1 MKYLLELIKKY
12 EGCHKRQADG
22 TLIAYKCP
30 AGVWTIGW
38 GTTGRYVREGTV
50 WTQEKADE
58 RLVKDAQ
65 TAIDA
70 ALKASPILAKA
81 SEYKLAAIA
90 DFIYNLGIGNYQSS
104 TLKKRVDAGNWLE
117 ASQEIRR
124 WNKAGGKVLAG
135 LTARRED
142 EAKLILKS

>member
-38 GTTGRYVREGTV
+38 GSTGRYVREGTV
-50 WTQEKADE
+50 WTQQKADE
-58 RLVKDAQ
+58 RLAKDAQ
-65 TAIDA
+65 AAIDL
-70 ALKASPILAKA
+70 ALKSSPILAKA

-90 DFIYNLGIGNYQSS
+90 DFVYNLGIGNYESS
-104 TLKKRVDAGNWLE
+104 TLKKRIDAGDWLS
-117 ASQEIRR
+117 AVTEIKR
-124 WNKAGGKVLAG
+124 WNKAGGKVLNG
-135 LTARRED
+135 LVARRED
-142 EAKLILKS
+142 EAKLLIK

>member
-22 TLIAYKCP
+22 TLISYKCP

-38 GTTGRYVREGTV
+38 GSTGRYIKEGTV

-65 TAIDA
+65 AAIDA
-70 ALKASPILAKA
+70 ALKASPILQGADF
-81 SEYKLAAIA
+81 KLAAIA
-90 DFIYNLGIGNYQSS
+90 DFVYNLGIGNYQSS

-142 EAKLILKS
+142 EAKLLMRS

>member
-1 MKYLLELIKKY
+1 MKALLELIKKY

-38 GTTGRYVREGTV
+38 GSTGRYIREGTV

-58 RLVKDAQ
+58 RLAKDAQ
-65 TAIDA
+65 VAIDA
-70 ALKASPILAKA
+70 ALKASPILAGK
-81 SEYKLAAIA
+81 EFKLAAIA
-90 DFIYNLGIGNYQSS
+90 DFIYNCGAGAYAGS
-104 TLKKRVDAGNWLE
+104 TLKKRVDAGDWVS
-117 ASQEIRR
+117 AVHEIKR

-135 LTARRED
+135 LTKRRED
-142 EAKLILKS
+142 EAQLLQK

>member
-1 MKYLLELIKKY
+1 MKHLLELIKKY

-70 ALKASPILAKA
+70 ALKELEAQAPV
-81 SEYKLAAIA
+81 
-90 DFIYNLGIGNYQSS
+90 SS
-104 TLKKRVDAGNWLE
+104 TRPGS
-117 ASQEIRR
+117 ASAPLVKQP
-124 WNKAGGKVLAG
+124 
-135 LTARRED
+135 
-142 EAKLILKS
+142 

>member
-1 MKYLLELIKKY
+1 MKHLLELIKKY

-38 GTTGRYVREGTV
+38 GSTGRYIKEGTV

-58 RLVKDAQ
+58 RLAKDAQ
-65 TAIDA
+65 AAIDA
-70 ALKASPILAKA
+70 TLKASPILQGADF
-81 SEYKLAAIA
+81 KLAAIA

-142 EAKLILKS
+142 EAKLLMRS

>member
-1 MKYLLELIKKY
+1 MKSLLELIKKY

-30 AGVWTIGW
+30 AGVWTVGW
-38 GTTGRYVREGTV
+38 GSTGRYVREGTV

-58 RLVKDAQ
+58 RLEKDAQ
-65 TAIDA
+65 AAIDA
-70 ALKASPILAKA
+70 ALKASPILQGADF
-81 SEYKLAAIA
+81 KLAAIA

-142 EAKLILKS
+142 EAKLILRS

>member
-1 MKYLLELIKKY
+1 MKDLLTLIKKY
-12 EGCHKRQADG
+12 EGCHKRQPDG

-38 GTTGRYVREGTV
+38 GSTGRYIREGTV

-58 RLVKDAQ
+58 RLEKDAQ
-65 TAIDA
+65 AAIDS
-70 ALKASPILAKA
+70 ALKASPILAGKDA
-81 SEYKLAAIA
+81 KLAAIA

-117 ASQEIRR
+117 AVS
-124 WNKAGGKVLAG
+124 
-135 LTARRED
+135 
-142 EAKLILKS
+142 

>member
-1 MKYLLELIKKY
+1 MKALLELIKKY

-38 GTTGRYVREGTV
+38 GSTGRYIREGTV

-58 RLVKDAQ
+58 RLAKDAQ
-65 TAIDA
+65 VAIDA
-70 ALKASPILAKA
+70 ALKASPILAGK
-81 SEYKLAAIA
+81 EFKLAAIA

-104 TLKKRVDAGNWLE
+104 TLKKRIDAGDWIS
-117 ASQEIRR
+117 AVHEIKR

-135 LTARRED
+135 LTKRRED
-142 EAKLILKS
+142 EAQLLQK

>member
-1 MKYLLELIKKY
+1 MKHLLELIKKY

-70 ALKASPILAKA
+70 ALKASPTLQGADF
-81 SEYKLAAIA
+81 KLAAIA

-104 TLKKRVDAGNWLE
+104 TLKKRVDAGDWLS
-117 ASQEIRR
+117 AVSEIKR
-124 WNKAGGKVLAG
+124 WDKAGGKVLAG

-142 EAKLILKS
+142 EAKLLQK

>member
-38 GTTGRYVREGTV
+38 GSTGRYIKEGTV

-58 RLVKDAQ
+58 RLAKDAQ
-65 TAIDA
+65 AAIDA
-70 ALKASPILAKA
+70 ALKASPILQGADF
-81 SEYKLAAIA
+81 KLAAIA
-90 DFIYNLGIGNYQSS
+90 DFVYNLGIGNYQSS

-142 EAKLILKS
+142 EAKLLMRS

>member
-1 MKYLLELIKKY
+1 MKDLITLIKKY

-22 TLIAYKCP
+22 TLVAYKCP

-38 GTTGRYVREGTV
+38 GSTGRYIREGTV

-58 RLVKDAQ
+58 RLEKDAQ
-65 TAIDA
+65 AAIDS
-70 ALKASPILAKA
+70 ALKASPILVGKDA
-81 SEYKLAAIA
+81 KLAAIA

-117 ASQEIRR
+117 AVSEIKR
-124 WNKAGGKVLAG
+124 WNKAGGKVLPG
-135 LTARRED
+135 LVKRRED
-142 EAKLILKS
+142 EARLLQK

>member
-1 MKYLLELIKKY
+1 MKDLLTLIKKY

-38 GTTGRYVREGTV
+38 GSTGRYIREGTV
-50 WTQEKADE
+50 WAQEKADE
-58 RLVKDAQ
+58 RLEKDAQ
-65 TAIDA
+65 AAIDS
-70 ALKASPILAKA
+70 ALKASPILAGKDA
-81 SEYKLAAIA
+81 KLAAIA

-117 ASQEIRR
+117 AVSEIKR

-142 EAKLILKS
+142 EAKLLQR

>member
-1 MKYLLELIKKY
+1 MKALLELIKKY

-30 AGVWTIGW
+30 AGVWTVGW
-38 GTTGRYVREGTV
+38 GSTGRYVREGTV

-58 RLVKDAQ
+58 RLEKDAQ
-65 TAIDA
+65 AAIDA
-70 ALKASPILAKA
+70 ALKASPILQGK
-81 SEYKLAAIA
+81 EFKLAAIA
-90 DFIYNLGIGNYQSS
+90 DFIYNCGIGNYQSS
-104 TLKKRVDAGNWLE
+104 TLKKRIDTANWLE
-117 ASQEIRR
+117 AVSEIRR

-142 EAKLILKS
+142 EAKLLQK

>member
-1 MKYLLELIKKY
+1 MKHLLELIKKY

-38 GTTGRYVREGTV
+38 GSTGRYIKEGTV

-58 RLVKDAQ
+58 RLAKDAQ

-70 ALKASPILAKA
+70 ALKASPILQGADF
-81 SEYKLAAIA
+81 KLAAIA
-90 DFIYNLGIGNYQSS
+90 DFVYNLGIGNYQSS

-135 LTARRED
+135 LTDRRED
-142 EAKLILKS
+142 EAKLLMRS